1 MAGEITLI
9 GDKELMAKFAT
20 LPDKL
25 QRKALRRGVSK
36 AARVTT
42 KAAKAEAPSETKAM
56 AKAVGYRIYTFR
68 DKSGVGAVIG
78 VKKDAKGKPARFKRG
93 VVRAR
98 RGGFRL
104 ARKGEQAEAW
114 RNPEKYLHLVLFG
127 HRIATGGTLI
137 RKQREGWTPE
147 LVWSTKHRTMV
158 FKHGAP
164 KRTAR
169 SKRTGVAGG
178 GTSKRYV
185 AGKNFLLIAAMRT
198 RSESTRIIQIET
210 VQELDRMFGK
220 DTRL

>member
-104 ARKGEQAEAW
+104 ARKGEAATAY
-114 RNPEKYLHLVLFG
+114 RNPKNYWHLVILG
-127 HRIATGGTLI
+127 
-137 RKQREGWTPE
+137 
-147 LVWSTKHRTMV
+147 TKHSRANNFPLRAAQRTR
-158 FKHGAP
+158 GESI
-164 KRTAR
+164 RI
-169 SKRTGVAGG
+169 VAGECRQQLE
-178 GTSKRYV
+178 TEAVKR
-185 AGKNFLLIAAMRT
+185 
-198 RSESTRIIQIET
+198 
-210 VQELDRMFGK
+210 
-220 DTRL
+220 